1 MARGAVSKTKA
12 TEMILK
18 AFPGSFTYDKEI
30 RIPFQEDGEE
40 IQLKCVL
47 TCAKVNIED
56 KEYEKIGAEIG
67 KMASDAKVNDAT
79 IKKLVLVKLLTLIVV
94 KTYPLAIFRELY
106 TDVIDKL
113 QGTEFLKLRVA
124 DIASGLVRFKETT
137 CNISFLT

>member
-47 TCAKVNIED
+47 TCAKINVEPNGDIAIPGEVSTDINFGNDKPIEQ
-56 KEYEKIGAEIG
+56 KIIEPTQEEK
-67 KMASDAKVNDAT
+67 DNV
-79 IKKLVLVKLLTLIVV
+79 KKLMET
-94 KTYPLAIFRELY
+94 F
-106 TDVIDKL
+106 
-113 QGTEFLKLRVA
+113 
-124 DIASGLVRFKETT
+124 GL
-137 CNISFLT
+137 

>member
-47 TCAKVNIED
+47 TCAKVNVELNGDVAIPGEVSADINFEDSKSIEQ
-56 KEYEKIGAEIG
+56 KIVEPTQEEK
-67 KMASDAKVNDAT
+67 DNV
-79 IKKLVLVKLLTLIVV
+79 KKLMET
-94 KTYPLAIFRELY
+94 F
-106 TDVIDKL
+106 
-113 QGTEFLKLRVA
+113 
-124 DIASGLVRFKETT
+124 GL
-137 CNISFLT
+137 

>member
-47 TCAKVNIED
+47 TCAKVNVEPNGDIAIPGEVSADINFENNKPIEQ
-56 KEYEKIGAEIG
+56 KTIEPTQEEK
-67 KMASDAKVNDAT
+67 DNV
-79 IKKLVLVKLLTLIVV
+79 KKLMET
-94 KTYPLAIFRELY
+94 F
-106 TDVIDKL
+106 
-113 QGTEFLKLRVA
+113 
-124 DIASGLVRFKETT
+124 GL
-137 CNISFLT
+137 

>member
-47 TCAKVNIED
+47 TCAKVNVEPNGD
-56 KEYEKIGAEIG
+56 
-67 KMASDAKVNDAT
+67 V
-79 IKKLVLVKLLTLIVV
+79 
-94 KTYPLAIFRELY
+94 AIPGE
-106 TDVIDKL
+106 VS
-113 QGTEFLKLRVA
+113 A
-124 DIASGLVRFKETT
+124 DINFEDSKPIEQKAIEATQEEKDTVKRLMQTFGL
-137 CNISFLT
+137 

>member
-47 TCAKVNIED
+47 TCAKINVEPNSDIAIPGEVSTDINFGNDKPIEQ
-56 KEYEKIGAEIG
+56 KIIEPTQEEK
-67 KMASDAKVNDAT
+67 DNV
-79 IKKLVLVKLLTLIVV
+79 KKLMET
-94 KTYPLAIFRELY
+94 F
-106 TDVIDKL
+106 
-113 QGTEFLKLRVA
+113 
-124 DIASGLVRFKETT
+124 GL
-137 CNISFLT
+137 